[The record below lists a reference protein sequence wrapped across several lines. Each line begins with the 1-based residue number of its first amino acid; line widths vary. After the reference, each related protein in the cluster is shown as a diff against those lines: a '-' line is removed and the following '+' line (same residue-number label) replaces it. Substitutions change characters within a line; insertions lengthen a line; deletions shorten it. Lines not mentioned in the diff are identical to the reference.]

1 MYIANLTENIVFKYN
16 FTEVLINSSSS
27 TIRFKVQLLHYSYKY
42 TLDYI
47 LCYLI
52 YVGKCELRHMYRH
65 ATCIYFSWFL
75 STYVAILMQRFCTLA
90 ENQIRS
96 LFTLRKWN
104 LSLFDQDDQA
114 LELACLLR
122 ASQFFIQKKQKTKER
137 KIHNSPVLIIL
148 WHSCNSHHELI
159 NNNYQ
164 SCEFSRWILWMD
176 FDPPPTLKL
185 RLHPF
190 CVTTVLFARPIIRC
204 KLKFSQSY

>member
-27 TIRFKVQLLHYSYKY
+27 TIRFKVQLLYYSYKC

-47 LCYLI
+47 LCCLI

-75 STYVAILMQRFCTLA
+75 TTYVAILMKRFCTLA

-104 LSLFDQDDQA
+104 WSLFDQDDQA

-122 ASQFFIQKKQKTKER
+122 ENWKNGKKNSDTQLAGLNHLLPFIMIHKGSLWRDFNVEILYTSRKSNTFPIHAAQMEFKFVWLRWSSTWTCMFAASF
-137 KIHNSPVLIIL
+137 
-148 WHSCNSHHELI
+148 
-159 NNNYQ
+159 
-164 SCEFSRWILWMD
+164 
-176 FDPPPTLKL
+176 
-185 RLHPF
+185 
-190 CVTTVLFARPIIRC
+190 TVF
-204 KLKFSQSY
+204 Y

>member
-122 ASQFFIQKKQKTKER
+122 ASQFFYKKKTKN
-137 KIHNSPVLIIL
+137 KGKKNSDTQLAGPNHIMPFVQL
-148 WHSCNSHHELI
+148 S
-159 NNNYQ
+159 
-164 SCEFSRWILWMD
+164 SR
-176 FDPPPTLKL
+176 T
-185 RLHPF
+185 H
-190 CVTTVLFARPIIRC
+190 
-204 KLKFSQSY
+204 QQ

>member
-1 MYIANLTENIVFKYN
+1 MYTANLTEKIVFRYN

-27 TIRFKVQLLHYSYKY
+27 TIRLKVQLLHYSYKY
-42 TLDYI
+42 TLDNI

-75 STYVAILMQRFCTLA
+75 STYVAILMRRFCKLA

-104 LSLFDQDDQA
+104 WSLFDQEDQA

-122 ASQFFIQKKQKTKER
+122 ENWKMER
-137 KIHNSPVLIIL
+137 KIPTHNSPVLIIL
-148 WHSCNSHHELI
+148 CHSWQLP
-159 NNNYQ
+159 
-164 SCEFSRWILWMD
+164 SR
-176 FDPPPTLKL
+176 T
-185 RLHPF
+185 H
-190 CVTTVLFARPIIRC
+190 
-204 KLKFSQSY
+204 